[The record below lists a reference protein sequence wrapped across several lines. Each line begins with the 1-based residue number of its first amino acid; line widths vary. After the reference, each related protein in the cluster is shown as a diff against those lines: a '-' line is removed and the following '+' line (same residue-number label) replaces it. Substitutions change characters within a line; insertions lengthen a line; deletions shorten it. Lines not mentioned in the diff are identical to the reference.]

1 MKREKIII
9 LLERIKKHKLEPQ
22 SIKFIL
28 KQDEQILDKLVNL
41 KEELFIKGINLINI
55 YTGDTIL
62 EALDILSNSKY
73 SYTYEVLINDNLI
86 KRGLSLGFGRIINSL
101 GAVYSSEYL
110 KCILC
115 NRTDIPTDM
124 LFICT
129 EIIKNTKHYFNAKYV
144 SEVLC
149 SGIILNDEILLLLK
163 EIATTDKIYCA
174 RYISDILIY
183 STLDLDTISLGIY
196 EIINN
201 SGEEYTSRCISR
213 LLCHSDNIDKEIIK
227 EGIKLINNT
236 TSNYMAESLCEV
248 LINSYNIPN
257 DLILSKVRVL
267 IEQKN
272 NYLVRIMKDDII
284 KSFDIERYS
293 NDNGINTLI
302 NIVNEQSNSNI
313 NVKTLSKKLIKE

>member
-62 EALDILSNSKY
+62 EALDILSDSKY

-115 NRTDIPTDM
+115 NRADIPTDM

-174 RYISDILIY
+174 
-183 STLDLDTISLGIY
+183 
-196 EIINN
+196 
-201 SGEEYTSRCISR
+201 RCISR

>member
-73 SYTYEVLINDNLI
+73 SYTYEVLINDNII
-86 KRGLSLGFGRIINSL
+86 KRELSLTFGRIINSL
-101 GAVYSSEYL
+101 GAIYSSEYL

-144 SEVLC
+144 SKVLC

-174 RYISDILIY
+174 
-183 STLDLDTISLGIY
+183 
-196 EIINN
+196 
-201 SGEEYTSRCISR
+201 RCISR

>member
-86 KRGLSLGFGRIINSL
+86 KRELSLTFGRIINSL
-101 GAVYSSEYL
+101 GAIYSSEYL

-174 RYISDILIY
+174 
-183 STLDLDTISLGIY
+183 
-196 EIINN
+196 
-201 SGEEYTSRCISR
+201 RCISR

>member
-22 SIKFIL
+22 SIKLIL

-41 KEELFIKGINLINI
+41 KEELFIKGINLINV

-86 KRGLSLGFGRIINSL
+86 KRELSLTFGRIINSL

-163 EIATTDKIYCA
+163 EIATIDKIYCA

-196 EIINN
+196 EIINKRLDIRETVEGGFASKRDLDLLDSFSKQLSEAVFNIEEGMTIDVIETMLLN
-201 SGEEYTSRCISR
+201 STHKLDE
-213 LLCHSDNIDKEIIK
+213 LL
-227 EGIKLINNT
+227 GNNQT
-236 TSNYMAESLCEV
+236 ME
-248 LINSYNIPN
+248 
-257 DLILSKVRVL
+257 DL
-267 IEQKN
+267 
-272 NYLVRIMKDDII
+272 
-284 KSFDIERYS
+284 YS
-293 NDNGINTLI
+293 TVFAKFCVG
-302 NIVNEQSNSNI
+302 
-313 NVKTLSKKLIKE
+313 K

>member
-86 KRGLSLGFGRIINSL
+86 KRELSLTFGRIINSL
-101 GAVYSSEYL
+101 GAIYSSEYL

-144 SEVLC
+144 SKVLC

-174 RYISDILIY
+174 
-183 STLDLDTISLGIY
+183 
-196 EIINN
+196 
-201 SGEEYTSRCISR
+201 RCISR

>member
-62 EALDILSNSKY
+62 EALDILSDSKY

-115 NRTDIPTDM
+115 NRADIPTDM

-174 RYISDILIY
+174 
-183 STLDLDTISLGIY
+183 
-196 EIINN
+196 
-201 SGEEYTSRCISR
+201 RCISR

-313 NVKTLSKKLIKE
+313 NVKNLSKKLIKE

>member
-9 LLERIKKHKLEPQ
+9 LLERIKKHKLELQ

-41 KEELFIKGINLINI
+41 KEELFTKGINLVNI
-55 YTGDTIL
+55 YTRDTIL
-62 EALDILSNSKY
+62 EALDILNNSKY

-86 KRGLSLGFGRIINSL
+86 KRGISLTFGRIINSL
-101 GAVYSSEYL
+101 GVVSSSEYL

-129 EIIKNTKHYFNAKYV
+129 EMIKNTKYYFNAKYV

-149 SGIILNDEILLLLK
+149 SGITLSDEMLPLLK

-183 STLDLDTISLGIY
+183 STLDLDTVSLGIY
-196 EIINN
+196 EIVNN
-201 SGEEYTSRCISR
+201 SREEYTSRCISR
-213 LLCHSDNIDKEIIK
+213 LLCHSNNIDKEIIK

-257 DLILSKVRVL
+257 DLVLDKARIL

-284 KSFDIERYS
+284 RFFDIERYS

-302 NIVNEQSNSNI
+302 NIVNEESNSDI
-313 NVKTLSKKLIKE
+313 NVKALSKKLIKE

>member
-1 MKREKIII
+1 MKRKKIII

-28 KQDEQILDKLVNL
+28 KKDEQILDKLVNL
-41 KEELFIKGINLINI
+41 KEELFIKGINLINV

-86 KRGLSLGFGRIINSL
+86 KRELSLTFGRIINSL

-144 SEVLC
+144 SKVLC

-174 RYISDILIY
+174 
-183 STLDLDTISLGIY
+183 
-196 EIINN
+196 
-201 SGEEYTSRCISR
+201 RCISR

>member
-1 MKREKIII
+1 MKRKKIII

-41 KEELFIKGINLINI
+41 KEELFTKGINLVNI

-62 EALDILSNSKY
+62 EALDILSDSKY

-86 KRGLSLGFGRIINSL
+86 KRELSLTFGRIINSL

-144 SEVLC
+144 SKVLC

-174 RYISDILIY
+174 
-183 STLDLDTISLGIY
+183 
-196 EIINN
+196 
-201 SGEEYTSRCISR
+201 RCISR

>member
-41 KEELFIKGINLINI
+41 KEELFIKGINLINV

-86 KRGLSLGFGRIINSL
+86 KRELSLTFGRIINSL
-101 GAVYSSEYL
+101 DAVYSSEYL

-144 SEVLC
+144 SKVLC

-174 RYISDILIY
+174 
-183 STLDLDTISLGIY
+183 
-196 EIINN
+196 
-201 SGEEYTSRCISR
+201 RCISR

>member
-9 LLERIKKHKLEPQ
+9 LLERIKKNKLEPQ

-41 KEELFIKGINLINI
+41 KEELFIKGINLINV

-62 EALDILSNSKY
+62 GALDILSNSKY

-86 KRGLSLGFGRIINSL
+86 KKGISLTFGRIINSL
-101 GAVYSSEYL
+101 GTVSSSEYL

-115 NRTDIPTDM
+115 NRTDISTDM

-149 SGIILNDEILLLLK
+149 SGITLSEEILPLLK

-174 RYISDILIY
+174 KYISDILIY
-183 STLDLDTISLGIY
+183 STLDFDTISLGIY

-213 LLCHSDNIDKEIIK
+213 LLCHSNNIDKEIIK

-257 DLILSKVRVL
+257 DLVLDKAKIL
-267 IEQKN
+267 IGQKN
-272 NYLVRIMKDDII
+272 NYLIRIMKDNII
-284 KSFDIERYS
+284 SFFDIERYS
-293 NDNGINTLI
+293 NDNGINDLIDVVNEDGNDDI
-302 NIVNEQSNSNI
+302 NI
-313 NVKTLSKKLIKE
+313 KTLSKILRK

>member
-41 KEELFIKGINLINI
+41 KEELFIKGINLINV

-86 KRGLSLGFGRIINSL
+86 KRELSLTFGRIINSL

-144 SEVLC
+144 SKVLC

-174 RYISDILIY
+174 
-183 STLDLDTISLGIY
+183 
-196 EIINN
+196 
-201 SGEEYTSRCISR
+201 RCISR

>member
-1 MKREKIII
+1 MKRKKIII

-41 KEELFIKGINLINI
+41 KEELFIKGINLINV

-86 KRGLSLGFGRIINSL
+86 KRELSLTFGRIINSL

-144 SEVLC
+144 SKVLC

-174 RYISDILIY
+174 
-183 STLDLDTISLGIY
+183 
-196 EIINN
+196 
-201 SGEEYTSRCISR
+201 RCISR

>member
-62 EALDILSNSKY
+62 EALDILSDSKY

-115 NRTDIPTDM
+115 NRADIPTDM

-174 RYISDILIY
+174 RY
-183 STLDLDTISLGIY
+183 
-196 EIINN
+196 
-201 SGEEYTSRCISR
+201 ISR

>member
-41 KEELFIKGINLINI
+41 KEELFIKGINLINV

-86 KRGLSLGFGRIINSL
+86 KRELSLTFGRIINSL

-174 RYISDILIY
+174 
-183 STLDLDTISLGIY
+183 
-196 EIINN
+196 
-201 SGEEYTSRCISR
+201 RCISR